1 MAHGGNVGYPAGGM
15 RLLACALGALLIA
28 CGAASPAR
36 TADPLAGTYFG
47 AGSTTT
53 LDNAMLITSAFSKR
67 HPGVV
72 FELKV
77 VDTET
82 SIVKVHSGDSD
93 ADFGFIGRQVKS
105 GEGQVTLVPIGNTG
119 SAFAVNAANPV
130 RSLTKLQLRGLLSG
144 QITDWSTLGG
154 TGTVRLT
161 IRESTSQTR
170 NGLEQYIFG
179 SDKPAYAPNAF
190 TTSST
195 NAASAEML
203 DSLKSF
209 ASSLGMVNIEPKA
222 LADKLIRLIE
232 MDGVKPT
239 LANLTNET
247 WPVRRP
253 VYLSSNTDPAKVK
266 PAIKALL
273 EFAKSPEGQRALSGE

>member
-1 MAHGGNVGYPAGGM
+1 M
-15 RLLACALGALLIA
+15 RLLAFALSALMVA
-28 CGAASPAR
+28 CGAANPAR
-36 TADPLAGTYFG
+36 SADPLARYVG

-53 LDNAMLITSAFSKR
+53 LDNAKIITAAFSKR
-67 HPGVV
+67 HPSVV
-72 FELKV
+72 FELNV

-93 ADFGFIGRQVKS
+93 ADFGFIGRQVKP
-105 GEGQVTLVPIGNTG
+105 GEGQLTLVRIGNTG

-130 RSLTKLQLRGLLSG
+130 RSLMKRQLCGLLSG
-144 QITDWSTLGG
+144 QITDWSALGG
-154 TGTVRLT
+154 TGTVRVT

-170 NGLEQYIFG
+170 KGLEEYIFG

-195 NAASAEML
+195 NAAAAEML
-203 DSLKSF
+203 DSLKAFAGSF
-209 ASSLGMVNIEPKA
+209 GMVNIEPKA
-222 LADKLIRLIE
+222 LAEKSIRLIE

-266 PAIKALL
+266 RAIKALL
-273 EFAKSPEGQRALSGE
+273 EFAKSPEGRRALSGE